1 MELKPFLF
9 IKVGQ
14 NILIGETL
22 SSKDAIIRGKLSVSN
37 SSLKSLVEVLSLKNY
52 YIIIRNRWYVNV

>member
-1 MELKPFLF
+1 LELKPFLF

-22 SSKDAIIRGKLSVSN
+22 SSKDAIIRGKLSVGN
-37 SSLKSLVEVLSLKNY
+37 SRKSLVEVLSKNY